1 MTLPTATALD
11 LLYLAGG
18 DFAFTDR
25 PSRRDKKIYITE
37 GKEADLAT
45 AFDRPSFL
53 TQRVRLETMRACCSI
68 STAEFLQSCCGYGT
82 CNAV

>member
-1 MTLPTATALD
+1 MLLTATALD

-18 DFAFTDR
+18 NFAFTDR
-25 PSRRDKKIYITE
+25 PSRRNKKNVTE

-53 TQRVRLETMRACCSI
+53 TQRVRLETMRAGCSV
-68 STAEFLQSCCGYGT
+68 STAEILHLCCGYLT
-82 CNAV
+82 CTAV

>member
-1 MTLPTATALD
+1 MLLTATALD

-18 DFAFTDR
+18 DFGFADR
-25 PSRRDKKIYITE
+25 PSRRYKKNVTE

-53 TQRVRLETMRACCSI
+53 TQRVRLETMRAGCSI
-68 STAEFLQSCCGYGT
+68 STAEIMHLCCGFEVCT
-82 CNAV
+82 AV